1 MALAKNLEVEKEI
14 IFLNGL
20 TYKYKVPMT
29 VMSLLSY
36 VEFNTRIIVVDYNG
50 QILPKDLWQKT
61 NLKKGD
67 SIEILTIAGGG

>member
-1 MALAKNLEVEKEI
+1 MALAKNLKVEKEI